1 MRGGGGIEDTKPD
14 EKDKRVNDTDLTAK
28 VPMPVAGREPKTDFS
43 LNQYRGAVSWT
54 PDLPD
59 SGLFEIDT
67 VYEARVT
74 LTAAPGWTLYDVS
87 AFTHED
93 ADEVDYTPGS
103 ASVTIKFPATETSI
117 PDTVNDTDLTAK
129 VPKPVAGGTATTYF
143 SSDQNQYTGAVSW
156 SPALSGSGCFKG
168 TTVYQALVTLTAAP
182 GWTFYGVSAF
192 THQDATGAV
201 NFTQTDAFT
210 ATVTITFPATDI
222 LVIESPGD
230 IAPTL
235 GDDPGGATTGTAVP
249 LKVKL
254 SLPGNWTAILGAIQ
268 QAGKYVSL
276 DLSGCAMTNGGTFD
290 PVESIDTGKNKI
302 VSLVLPDAAT
312 RIVEGFGRGS
322 TVEDDRIPFRHF
334 SALEN
339 VSGLNIERIGE
350 CAFWYVITLKTA
362 DFPKATSI
370 GVAGFCDCKAL
381 TTVNLPKLRKIE
393 GGTFI
398 DTKLKTADFPELTD
412 MDLDAGLFAFWNCGL
427 LETISFPKLTGK
439 TMGLD
444 MFISSGDNLRSV
456 TIGANCD
463 FSHTHGSGY
472 FPGFVNKYDTSGKA
486 AGTYTRSGST
496 WTKQN

>member
-1 MRGGGGIEDTKPD
+1 MKKGNFRKTVLALALASLAAALPTAVVSVFAGCETALNELLGGSEDAEPD
-14 EKDKRVNDTDLTAK
+14 KKDKRVTDTDLTAK

-103 ASVTIKFPATETSI
+103 ASVTI
-117 PDTVNDTDLTAK
+117 
-129 VPKPVAGGTATTYF
+129 
-143 SSDQNQYTGAVSW
+143 
-156 SPALSGSGCFKG
+156 
-168 TTVYQALVTLTAAP
+168 
-182 GWTFYGVSAF
+182 
-192 THQDATGAV
+192 
-201 NFTQTDAFT
+201 
-210 ATVTITFPATDI
+210 TFPATDI

-254 SLPGNWTAILGAIQ
+254 SLPDNWTAILGAIQ

-312 RIVEGFGRGS
+312 RIVEGFGQGS
-322 TVEDDRIPFRHF
+322 TEEDDRIPFRHF

-370 GVAGFCDCKAL
+370 Q
-381 TTVNLPKLRKIE
+381 PRIKIH
-393 GGTFI
+393 I
-398 DTKLKTADFPELTD
+398 
-412 MDLDAGLFAFWNCGL
+412 C
-427 LETISFPKLTGK
+427 
-439 TMGLD
+439 
-444 MFISSGDNLRSV
+444 
-456 TIGANCD
+456 
-463 FSHTHGSGY
+463 
-472 FPGFVNKYDTSGKA
+472 
-486 AGTYTRSGST
+486 
-496 WTKQN
+496 